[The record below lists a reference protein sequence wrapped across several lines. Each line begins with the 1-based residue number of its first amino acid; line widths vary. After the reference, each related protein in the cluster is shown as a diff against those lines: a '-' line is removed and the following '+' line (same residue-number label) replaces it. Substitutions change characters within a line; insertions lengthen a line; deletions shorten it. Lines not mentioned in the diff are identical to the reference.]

1 LEDGNTITTYRRN
14 VKRFIEEQSAT
25 IAARLEDKARTFKP
39 WSHVATQWYAQLI
52 GITIGAVLEAKFR

>member
-1 LEDGNTITTYRRN
+1 M
-14 VKRFIEEQSAT
+14 KRFIEEQSAT